1 MLHLPMENKIT
12 YTRNDSLD
20 ALRGISILL
29 MILSGSIAFGG
40 VLPAWMYHAQVP
52 PPTHKFNPE
61 IPGIT
66 WVDLVFPFFLFS
78 MGVAIPLALGKW
90 EGKANATANVW
101 WIAARRFLLLTWF
114 ALFTFHMRAWV
125 IAENPGTP
133 DYLLSIGAFVLLF
146 FELYKPRE
154 GGNHTKLFTG
164 LQVGAYAISAFLLY
178 YLPFNKGAG
187 FLLEKSD
194 IIIIVLGNMAFF
206 GTVVWWHTR
215 NHPWLRIGLLPFV
228 MAIFLGGKVEGS
240 WNEMVFNWSPAPW
253 MYTFYYLKYLFI
265 IIPGTLAGE
274 YMIKQ
279 NYDNLPV
286 QTQQAAG
293 WLLFVLLLINV
304 TLLFNRMLLL
314 NLFITAGIIVWV
326 FYLLRKYKTSLLFSL
341 FMMGSYLLMLGLFFE
356 AWEGGIKKDSST
368 YSYYFVTAGLASY
381 LLVFFYSL
389 QTTPIGK
396 KMNSYLATN
405 GQNPMVAYVAGN
417 LLLAPVLH
425 ITGLISFMNN
435 LNADPFTG
443 FMKGVIFTGIVSL
456 ITFGFTRKK
465 WFWKT

>member
-1 MLHLPMENKIT
+1 MEINKHHI
-12 YTRNDSLD
+12 RNDSLD
-20 ALRGISILL
+20 ALRGIAILL

-52 PPTHKFNPE
+52 PPEHKFNPA

-78 MGVAIPLALGKW
+78 MGVAIPLALRKW

-114 ALFTFHMRAWV
+114 ALFTYHMRAWV
-125 IAENPGTP
+125 INENPGNVE
-133 DYLLSIGAFVLLF
+133 YLLSIGAFVLLF
-146 FELYKPRE
+146 FELYRPVEK
-154 GGNHTKLFTG
+154 GNYTKLFKG
-164 LQVGAYAISAFLLY
+164 LQVAAYAISAFLLY

-206 GTVVWWHTR
+206 GTIAWWHTR
-215 NHPWLRIGLLPFV
+215 HHPWLRIGLLPFI
-228 MAIFLGGKVEGS
+228 MAVFLGGKAAGS

-265 IIPGTLAGE
+265 IIPGTIAGG
-274 YMIKQ
+274 YMIQ
-279 NYDNLPV
+279 QHNDNLPV
-286 QTQQAAG
+286 PKQQAAG
-293 WLLFVLLLINV
+293 WLLFALLLINV

-314 NLFITAGIIVWV
+314 NLCISAGIMVWV
-326 FYLLRKYKTSLLFSL
+326 YYLLRKHTTSLLYSL
-341 FMMGSYLLMLGLFFE
+341 FRMGSYLLMLGLFFE

-368 YSYYFVTAGLASY
+368 YSYYFVTAGLANY
-381 LLVFFYSL
+381 LLVFFYNL
-389 QTTPIGK
+389 QTTTIGK
-396 KMNSYLATN
+396 KVNSFLATN

-417 LLLAPVLH
+417 LLLSPVLH
-425 ITGLISFMNN
+425 ITGLMDLMNK
-435 LNADPFTG
+435 LNTNPFSG
-443 FMKGVIFTGIVSL
+443 FLKGLIFTGIVSL